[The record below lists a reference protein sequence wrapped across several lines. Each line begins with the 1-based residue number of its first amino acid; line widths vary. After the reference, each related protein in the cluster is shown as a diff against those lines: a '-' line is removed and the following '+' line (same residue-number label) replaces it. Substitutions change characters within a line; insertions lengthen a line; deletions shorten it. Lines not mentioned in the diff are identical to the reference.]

1 MDLLNADKGTFN
13 QLSNEILLESNIEI
27 YTEAGEK
34 NFAELAYVNIN
45 DKIINFKKNVKYQD
59 TNIFISADESII
71 NNEFSNIKYYGNVKS
86 KIKKIN
92 HMNKFLI
99 LLFILLIP
107 FLKVSKA
114 SEILISSE
122 ELIITNDPLTTTFI
136 DNVYASDEE
145 IKPWSDKILIIYTE
159 KGSQID
165 TIKSFGSTKL
175 IRENQEILS
184 ENMIYFVIDKKC
196 IKGNITLI
204 QDGNV
209 ITGMN

>member
-1 MDLLNADKGTFN
+1 MEMLR
-13 QLSNEILLESNIEI
+13 
-27 YTEAGEK
+27 
-34 NFAELAYVNIN
+34 
-45 DKIINFKKNVKYQD
+45 VKL
-59 TNIFISADESII
+59 
-71 NNEFSNIKYYGNVKS
+71 
-86 KIKKIN
+86 KKIN
-92 HMNKFLI
+92 HMNKFFI

-114 SEILISSE
+114 SEILIESE

-145 IKPWSDKILIIYTE
+145 IKLWSDKILIIYTE
-159 KGSQID
+159 EGSQIH

-184 ENMIYFVIDKKC
+184 ENMIYFVIDKK
-196 IKGNITLI
+196 IYAKGNITLT

-209 ITGMN
+209 MNGNELTVDLVKSTSIMKSDNINKVSVKISNNE